1 MVTCQFRT
9 RVVFMSGLATF
20 FLIALPW
27 LNPFAPGPSPYV
39 APLLFSWACAA
50 SLFGIYRLTPD
61 LTSNNRL
68 VTVAATAW
76 LAAGLL
82 SCAMGLFQYF
92 GGEGGLLPW
101 VNQAELGQAFANL
114 RQRNQ
119 FASLTNMALAAL
131 VWVVA
136 TGRVTA
142 AKHWLLALLSA
153 GLLAAGNAAS
163 SSRTGLVQLLLLCAL
178 CWWWGSVRHV
188 HHRRVWLVL
197 AMAVVMYALATVLLP
212 WLAGFDLSL
221 HGLAARLR
229 TGDDA
234 CSSRLTLWSNVLH
247 LIAQKPWLGWG
258 WGELDYAHYVTAYN
272 GPRFCDILDNA
283 HNLPLHLA
291 VELGV
296 PLAVLLCGGAA
307 WWVLRRR
314 PWADANPGH
323 QLAWSVL
330 AIILLHSLLEY
341 PLWYG
346 PFQMAAVLCVVML
359 WRRQPAAVS
368 TSPENAEQ
376 KRLLRQPAYGF
387 IAIIMIS
394 MYGYAAWDYD
404 RISQLYL
411 SPESRNPGYR
421 SDTLAK
427 VRGSWLFANQVQFAE
442 LMVTPLEPKNAVWTF
457 EAAGE
462 LLHYSPEP
470 RVIEKRIEAAVML
483 GRDDDALEHLAHYRT
498 AFPAEH
504 ARWAKA
510 NGRPSS

>member
-1 MVTCQFRT
+1 MVG
-9 RVVFMSGLATF
+9 VVGRA
-20 FLIALPW
+20 
-27 LNPFAPGPSPYV
+27 V
-39 APLLFSWACAA
+39 
-50 SLFGIYRLTPD
+50 D
-61 LTSNNRL
+61 LTSGGRL
-68 VTVAATAW
+68 ASVAATAW
-76 LAAGLL
+76 LVAGLV

-92 GGEGGLLPW
+92 GGGGSLLPW
-101 VNQAELGQAFANL
+101 INQTELGQAFGNL

-119 FASLTNMALAAL
+119 FASLANIALAAL

-136 TGRVTA
+136 SGRVIT
-142 AKHWLLALLSA
+142 AKHGLLALLCA
-153 GLLAAGNAAS
+153 GLLAVGNAAS
-163 SSRTGLVQLLLLCAL
+163 SSRTGLVQLLLLCVL
-178 CWWWGSVRHV
+178 CAWWGRGRLAHQG
-188 HHRRVWLVL
+188 RVWQRQVWQIL
-197 AMAVVMYALATVLLP
+197 AVAVVVYALATLLLP
-212 WLAGFDLSL
+212 WLAGFDLSM

-229 TGDDA
+229 AGDDA

-247 LIAQKPWLGWG
+247 LISLKPWLGWG
-258 WGELDYAHYVTAYN
+258 WGELDYAHYVTAYS

-314 PWADANPGH
+314 PWAEADPTR

-346 PFQMAAVLCVVML
+346 PFQMAAGLCVAML
-359 WRRQPAAVS
+359 WQRQPATGDEKAPYAAS
-368 TSPENAEQ
+368 KMPFGQS
-376 KRLLRQPAYGF
+376 AYGLAAILL
-387 IAIIMIS
+387 IAMC
-394 MYGYAAWDYD
+394 GYAAWDYH

-411 SPESRNPGYR
+411 APESRSATYR

-427 VRGSWLFANQVQFAE
+427 VRGSWLFASQVKFAE
-442 LMVTPLEPKNAVWTF
+442 LMLTSLEPGNAVWTF
-457 EAAGE
+457 ESAGA

-470 RVIEKRIEAAVML
+470 RMIEKRIEAAVML
-483 GRDDDALEHLAHYRT
+483 GRDADALAHLVHYRA

-504 ARWAKA
+504 AKWSKSNQSATRLLD
-510 NGRPSS
+510 

>member
-1 MVTCQFRT
+1 MLH
-9 RVVFMSGLATF
+9 LAPI

-27 LNPFAPGPSPYV
+27 LNPFAPGPSPAV
-39 APLLFSWACAA
+39 VPLLFSWACAA
-50 SLFGIYRLTPD
+50 ALLGIFGRTAGLA
-61 LTSNNRL
+61 SSSRFAS
-68 VTVAATAW
+68 AAAMAW
-76 LAAGLL
+76 LAAGLV
-82 SCAMGLFQYF
+82 SCAIGLFQYF
-92 GGEGGLLPW
+92 GGGGSLLPW
-101 VNQAELGQAFANL
+101 VNQAELGQAFGNL

-131 VWVVA
+131 VWVLA
-136 TGRVTA
+136 SGRVVSSR
-142 AKHWLLALLSA
+142 HWSLALLGA
-153 GLLAAGNAAS
+153 GVLAVGNAAS

-178 CWWWGSVRHV
+178 CGWWGRGRPSQ
-188 HHRRVWLVL
+188 HRPVWQVL
-197 AMAVVMYALATVLLP
+197 ALAVVVYALATVLLP

-229 TGDDA
+229 AGDDA

-247 LIAQKPWLGWG
+247 LISQKPWLGWG
-258 WGELDYAHYVTAYN
+258 RGELAYAHYVAAYN

-296 PLAVLLCGGAA
+296 PLAVLLCGGMA

-314 PWADANPGH
+314 PWAEADPSR

-330 AIILLHSLLEY
+330 TIILLHSLLEY

-346 PFQMAAVLCVVML
+346 PFQMAAVLCVLLL
-359 WRRQPAAVS
+359 WRRTADF
-368 TSPENAEQ
+368 EGINASFLEQ
-376 KRLLRQPAYGF
+376 KRPVRHILLGQVAIIT
-387 IAIIMIS
+387 IAICA
-394 MYGYAAWDYD
+394 YAGWDYG

-411 SPESRNPGYR
+411 SPDSRSAAYR

-427 VRGSWLFANQVQFAE
+427 VRGSWLFSNQVQFAE
-442 LMVTPLEPKNAVWTF
+442 LMVTPLELGNAVWTF
-457 EAAGE
+457 DTAGA

-470 RVIEKRIEAAVML
+470 RVIEKRIESAVLL
-483 GRDDDALEHLAHYRT
+483 GRDDDAIKQLAHYRA

-504 ARWAKA
+504 ARWAKTS
-510 NGRPSS
+510 GRPGF

>member
-1 MVTCQFRT
+1 MPNFAA
-9 RVVFMSGLATF
+9 FL
-20 FLIALPW
+20 LIALPW
-27 LNPFAPGPSPYV
+27 LNPFAPGPSPAV
-39 APLLFSWACAA
+39 APLLFSWTCAA
-50 SLFGIYRLTPD
+50 LFAIYARTADLKVTTSLV
-61 LTSNNRL
+61 S
-68 VTVAATAW
+68 VAATAW

-82 SCAMGLFQYF
+82 SCAIGLFQYF
-92 GGEGGLLPW
+92 GGGGSLLPW

-136 TGRVTA
+136 GGSITR
-142 AKHWLLALLSA
+142 AKYWLLALLSA

-163 SSRTGLVQLLLLCAL
+163 SSRTGLVQLLLLCL
-178 CWWWGSVRHV
+178 LYGWWGRG
-188 HHRRVWLVL
+188 RPAQQRQVWQVL
-197 AMAVVMYALATVLLP
+197 AMAVVVYALAMMLLP

-229 TGDDA
+229 AGDDA

-258 WGELDYAHYVTAYN
+258 WGGLAYAHYVTAYD

-291 VELGV
+291 VELGL
-296 PLAVLLCGGAA
+296 PLAVLLCGGMT

-314 PWADANPGH
+314 PWAEADPSR
-323 QLAWSVL
+323 QLGWSVL

-346 PFQMAAVLCVVML
+346 PFQMAVGLCVLLL
-359 WRRQPAAVS
+359 WRQQPVCAGKVTKNIESKRSFRQSLPG
-368 TSPENAEQ
+368 
-376 KRLLRQPAYGF
+376 L
-387 IAIIMIS
+387 IAINIIAICI
-394 MYGYAAWDYD
+394 YASWDYD

-411 SPESRNPGYR
+411 SPESRSAAYR

-442 LMVTPLEPKNAVWTF
+442 LMVTPLESGNAAWTF
-457 EAAGE
+457 KTAGA

-470 RVIEKRIEAAVML
+470 RVIEKRIEAAVLL
-483 GRDDDALEHLAHYRT
+483 GRDDDALRHLAHYRA
-498 AFPAEH
+498 AFPADY

-510 NGRPSS
+510 NGRPAI